1 MMPVRAPAWSG
12 GPDVPAQFSGVRDL
26 GDPITVHRP
35 ESNAMTT
42 TLVVGSIGAVFFL
55 AGVVL
60 AAFLSPV
67 AFPGLLVGSILLPI
81 ALYNFVV
88 RRRAARCVVIY
99 GGGFAA
105 DTNGVISVWPWRDI
119 TGVTTKEKWVSGGR
133 RGYHERRYD
142 IAKATGETV
151 ILDRMQFENVEDIVK
166 VIKDRVAQ
174 QLLPGLQA
182 AYDSG
187 QWVEFG
193 AVVVS
198 KTEIRIA
205 GQSIPWSGVSKA
217 EVKDGRLIVTPRGGS
232 PVKMTIWNIPN
243 IELLGSLIGISKYD
257 MQLMYS

>member
-1 MMPVRAPAWSG
+1 M
-12 GPDVPAQFSGVRDL
+12 
-26 GDPITVHRP
+26 
-35 ESNAMTT
+35 
-42 TLVVGSIGAVFFL
+42 VGSIGAVFFL

-67 AFPGLLVGSILLPI
+67 AFPGLLVGAILLPTAI
-81 ALYNFVV
+81 YNFVV
-88 RRRAARCVVIY
+88 RGSR
-99 GGGFAA
+99 
-105 DTNGVISVWPWRDI
+105 S
-119 TGVTTKEKWVSGGR
+119 
-133 RGYHERRYD
+133 GYHERRYD

-151 ILDRMQFENVEDIVK
+151 ILDRMRFENVEDIVK

-174 QLLPGLQA
+174 ELLPGLQA

-193 AVVVS
+193 AVVVC

-205 GQSIPWSGVSKA
+205 GQSILWSVVSKA

-232 PVKMTIWNIPN
+232 PVKMTIWKIPN

-257 MQLMYS
+257 MLLMYS